1 MSGSRINSIGAQI
14 PQPQLP
20 FLDASGSPAREWLY
34 YMIAIL
40 NRTGGNT
47 GISSTD
53 LQKQIESL
61 FVEEAMNDVAFPT
74 PGLGFAMADV
84 MSDVDSTFP
93 VSLPVLL
100 GLALADEPGPLP
112 INPFLASLLV
122 ADLT

>member
-1 MSGSRINSIGAQI
+1 MSGSRINGIGAQI

-47 GISSTD
+47 GISSAD

-61 FVEEAMNDVAFPT
+61 FVEEAMNDVQFPASGNLSVADIMT
-74 PGLGFAMADV
+74 DDPQPASFPIMLGFAF
-84 MSDVDSTFP
+84 SDDPAP
-93 VSLPVLL
+93 V
-100 GLALADEPGPLP
+100 P